1 MSNKF
6 TVILDDEDADLL
18 KSLAR
23 IFSAF
28 QATGVEQENKNLGET
43 ATGETPTRTRRS
55 RADAGAASSTTEP
68 ASDAGASDGRRR
80 RRTSEPEPAPAA
92 EEPARRSRRS
102 VESDKAEEVK
112 AEEPVRRRRT
122 APAVE
127 GISDAEVAKAASQA
141 AQKLTPALV
150 MQIMKEDHGV
160 TLANDIPQDQRQKF
174 LDTLK
179 AEMAD

>member
-28 QATGVEQENKNLGET
+28 QATGVEEQAPTE
-43 ATGETPTRTRRS
+43 ETPTRTRRS
-55 RADAGAASSTTEP
+55 RADAGAASSSTEP

-102 VESDKAEEVK
+102 AEPEPTPPA

-122 APAVE
+122 TPVVE

-141 AQKLTPALV
+141 AAKITPAVV
-150 MQIMKEDHGV
+150 MQILKEDYNV
-160 TLANDIPQDQRQKF
+160 TTANEVPQDKRQEF

-179 AEMAD
+179 AEMADPKD

>member
-1 MSNKF
+1 MSKKF
-6 TVILDDEDADLL
+6 TVILDDEDADVLRAL
-18 KSLAR
+18 GRL
-23 IFSAF
+23 F
-28 QATGVEQENKNLGET
+28 TGLTTPDGGT
-43 ATGETPTRTRRS
+43 ATEAPAEETPTRTRRS

-80 RRTSEPEPAPAA
+80 RRTSDPDETAVAA
-92 EEPARRSRRS
+92 VVDGASSRRSRRS
-102 VESDKAEEVK
+102 AEPAAEEAK

-141 AQKLTPALV
+141 AAKITPAVV
-150 MQIMKEDHGV
+150 MQILKEDYNV
-160 TLANDIPQDQRQKF
+160 TTANEVPQDKRQKF